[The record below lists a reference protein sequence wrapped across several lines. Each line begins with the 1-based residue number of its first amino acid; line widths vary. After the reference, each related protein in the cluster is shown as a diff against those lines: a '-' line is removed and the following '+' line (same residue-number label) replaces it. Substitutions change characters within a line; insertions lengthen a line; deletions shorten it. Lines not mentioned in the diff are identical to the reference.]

1 LTIGPGAGHK
11 AGVRARARSAASER
25 RRKSILD
32 AALACFLERGVAAT
46 TTEEIRDRSG
56 ASIGSIYH
64 HFSDKEGIA
73 GALYVDGIRSYQEG
87 FLRVLGRHR
96 EARPGIEATVRY
108 HLRWVEQNPE
118 RARYLFAARE
128 PQMLGAARTE
138 VRELNRRF
146 YAAVES
152 WVTPHMR
159 AGVLCSLSADLLQAL
174 WFGPAQHFA
183 RLWLGGVAPS
193 GLARAARLLPE
204 AAWEALRKP

>member
-1 LTIGPGAGHK
+1 M
-11 AGVRARARSAASER
+11 RARVRSAASER

-64 HFSDKEGIA
+64 HFGDKEGIA
-73 GALYVDGIRSYQEG
+73 GALYLEGIRSYQEG

-96 EARPGIEATVRY
+96 EARPGIEGAVRY
-108 HLRWVEQNPE
+108 HLRWVAENPG
-118 RARYLFAARE
+118 RARYLFSVRE
-128 PQMLGAARTE
+128 PPMLGSVRAE

-146 YAAVES
+146 YGTVEG

-159 AGVLCSLSADLLQAL
+159 TGVLRSLSADLLQAQ
-174 WFGPAQHFA
+174 WFGPVQHFA
-183 RLWLGGVAPS
+183 RLWLAGLAPS
-193 GLARAARLLPE
+193 GLARAGRFLPE
-204 AAWEALRKP
+204 VAWQALRGR